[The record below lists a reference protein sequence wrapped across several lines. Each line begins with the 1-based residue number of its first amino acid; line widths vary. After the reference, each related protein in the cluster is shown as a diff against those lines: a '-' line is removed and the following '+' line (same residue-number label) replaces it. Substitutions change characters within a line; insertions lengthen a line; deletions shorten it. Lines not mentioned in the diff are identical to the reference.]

1 MLYEMYEGKCSGA
14 NFKAE
19 VNRGS
24 SNVVSIQ

>member
-1 MLYEMYEGKCSGA
+1 MYEMYEGKYSGA

-19 VNRGS
+19 VSRGS